1 MVIKVFFEGRRGLR
15 QGDPLSP
22 LLFVLCMEVLTR
34 LLKQMKQVPQ
44 FSHHP
49 KCVKLELSHL
59 IFADDLLVFVRGDYP
74 SVLAVKHCLD
84 TFSSSSG
91 LTPNPSKTNIYFL
104 VRSLVKH
111 SILQATGYVEG
122 KFPFRYLV
130 TPLHSSRLTKD
141 LFQPLMAKIRSKL
154 GYWASLHLTY
164 AGKVHLIN
172 SAIFG
177 LESFW
182 CACLLLPKGV
192 ISEIEKI
199 VRQFLWGSDGKRR
212 LVFFS
217 WSKVCRSRMQ
227 GGFDI
232 REVLGWNKTLL
243 LKIFWSYNHSCT
255 SIWLQWSREYI
266 FKQASG
272 WDLVAATCSSP
283 IWRQVLSIRDE
294 FISKVGSETEA
305 KRLFQA
311 WAAKG
316 KLPLQDVY
324 SIFHGTHHDLRWMA
338 PIMDG
343 IVLPKHAFVAT
354 LAAQNALATV
364 DNVCK
369 RGVLI
374 VNRCVLCLQDAETCA
389 HLFFGCPYSKNLM
402 QQVLIWQG
410 TTRQVLSL
418 KHELYKLALSRNRS
432 WRSKL
437 ARCSFSAVIYFLW
450 QERNLR
456 VFDGV
461 RRDVSVLLKQI
472 KYVVCVRM
480 YAWSN
485 GIYNSQMLQLLLG

>member
-1 MVIKVFFEGRRGLR
+1 MVVLKVFFEGRRGLR

-91 LTPNPSKTNIYFL
+91 LTPNPSKTNIYFAG
-104 VRSLVKH
+104 VRGTVKH

-255 SIWLQWSREYI
+255 SIRSNGPG
-266 FKQASG
+266 S
-272 WDLVAATCSSP
+272 TSSSVHP
-283 IWRQVLSIRDE
+283 VLSIRDE

-437 ARCSFSAVIYFLW
+437 ARCSFLFVIYFLW